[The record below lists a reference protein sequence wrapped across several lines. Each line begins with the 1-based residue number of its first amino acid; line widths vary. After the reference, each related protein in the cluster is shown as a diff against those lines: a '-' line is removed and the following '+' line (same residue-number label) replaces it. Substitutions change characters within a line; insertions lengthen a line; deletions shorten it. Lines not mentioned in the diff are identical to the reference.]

1 MERLIQEAKTSETRK
16 SPDIIYELE
25 KNKSIVRR
33 KQREYGI
40 LNPKQWLPG
49 VKHDTIQYL
58 GDLSTFQF
66 LGSRLDLSREMKWE
80 GYTIKRFGEDTVLVA
95 DRKEADVQQYSRL
108 IPEIRWPKGMDPQ
121 GEDIHQ
127 YIYTVTG
134 LDKHT
139 AARLLKIYF
148 ANVHPI
154 LPVVDKTEFIDQ
166 YRGRMNAFPS
176 GDLLN
181 AMLGTAARFIEHQK
195 AGYEGQRKLP
205 SDVMLDVPMGWS
217 NSFFDRAEHLLL
229 NWSTTP
235 TLSKIQTILL
245 VLNTRPDRNIKSS
258 ESWQMGGFAHLLGLH
273 KSCDHWDIPDR
284 EKETRKRVWWALYI
298 TDVFQ
303 TVMLGRGVNL
313 RDEDIAVGYPDVT
326 ADWEEVMDAYEIDKD
341 KILSKQPFPR
351 FPSLSTP
358 FKITA
363 SVGKRA
369 PIYEL
374 FLSLVK
380 LSQINSRILLSLHS
394 PRARQFSYE
403 HGSDNIVATLD
414 HELTEWRYS
423 FSRTVRNSKI
433 PDFNHQKGYFAPAV
447 ASILLLYFST
457 LILLHQ
463 PFLKKIASKSSTTSQ
478 QICTNAAK
486 GGMRIAKGMGTKEFL
501 MCPYAAVTYPLRQFG
516 LIQVINA
523 KNPNPEISA
532 TAKEELK
539 QGMILSQMIKPMSFG
554 AYHTNKFYTILL
566 NHLEEYEKSKSEYS
580 KPNTNMGYTS
590 QTVDAQQQQGSIE
603 HSGTAPMNTGPFLFP
618 TLSPFITA
626 MNPNQS
632 NDILHNKSEEAFSLS
647 QFGFNTAM
655 GTTSLNA
662 FLQNTIIPG
671 LDSYDMTINQ
681 QQLMNDIHTSN
692 NMFRNDPS
700 NLFWNLPLDVESLD
714 NWLNNMND
722 IEWIRF
728 EQ

>member
-1 MERLIQEAKTSETRK
+1 
-16 SPDIIYELE
+16 
-25 KNKSIVRR
+25 
-33 KQREYGI
+33 EYGI

-108 IPEIRWPKGMDPQ
+108 IPEIRWPKGMDSQ

-127 YIYTVTG
+127 YIYAVTG

-181 AMLGTAARFIEHQK
+181 AMLGAAARFVEHQK

-205 SDVMLDVPMGWS
+205 SDVMLDVPIGWS

-284 EKETRKRVWWALYI
+284 EKETRKRVWWTLYI

-303 TVMLGRGVNL
+303 TAMLGRGVNL
-313 RDEDIAVGYPDVT
+313 RDEDITVGYPDVT

-341 KILSKQPFPR
+341 KILNKQPFPR

-358 FKITA
+358 FKITV

-423 FSRTVRNSKI
+423 FSRTVRNSRI
-433 PDFNHQKGYFAPAV
+433 PDFNHQKGYFAPVV

-463 PFLKKIASKSSTTSQ
+463 PFLKKTASKSSTTSQ

-486 GGMRIAKGMGTKEFL
+486 GGMRIAKGMGIKEFL

-523 KNPNPEISA
+523 KNPNPEISV

-539 QGMILSQMIKPMSFG
+539 QGMALSQMIEPMSFG
-554 AYHTNKFYTILL
+554 AHHTNKFYTVLL
-566 NHLEEYEKSKSEYS
+566 NHLEEYEKYKSEDP
-580 KPNTNMGYTS
+580 KLNANMGYTS
-590 QTVDAQQQQGSIE
+590 QAVNAQQQQSIIE
-603 HSGTAPMNTGPFLFP
+603 HSGTAPMNAGPFLFP
-618 TLSPFITA
+618 TLSPFVTA
-626 MNPNQS
+626 MNPS
-632 NDILHNKSEEAFSLS
+632 MAPVALYSA
-647 QFGFNTAM
+647 
-655 GTTSLNA
+655 
-662 FLQNTIIPG
+662 
-671 LDSYDMTINQ
+671 
-681 QQLMNDIHTSN
+681 
-692 NMFRNDPS
+692 
-700 NLFWNLPLDVESLD
+700 
-714 NWLNNMND
+714 
-722 IEWIRF
+722 
-728 EQ
+728 

>member
-1 MERLIQEAKTSETRK
+1 MERLIQEAKASETRK

-33 KQREYGI
+33 KPRVEESDRSTTSIPITTTTTTTSNKTTLSNLFEEYGI

-49 VKHDTIQYL
+49 VKYDTIQYL

-66 LGSRLDLSREMKWE
+66 LGNRLDLSREMKWE

-95 DRKEADVQQYSRL
+95 DRKEANVQQYSRL
-108 IPEIRWPKGMDPQ
+108 IPEIRWPKGMDAQ

-127 YIYTVTG
+127 YIYAVTG

-139 AARLLKIYF
+139 AARLLKIM
-148 ANVHPI
+148 
-154 LPVVDKTEFIDQ
+154 D
-166 YRGRMNAFPS
+166 AFPS

-181 AMLGTAARFIEHQK
+181 AMFGAAARFVEHQRT
-195 AGYEGQRKLP
+195 GYEGQRELP
-205 SDVMLDVPMGWS
+205 SDVMLDVSIGWS

-245 VLNTRPDRNIKSS
+245 ILNTRPDRNIKSS
-258 ESWQMGGFAHLLGLH
+258 DSWQMGGFAHLLGLH

-284 EKETRKRVWWALYI
+284 EKETRKRDI
-298 TDVFQ
+298 T
-303 TVMLGRGVNL
+303 
-313 RDEDIAVGYPDVT
+313 VGYPDVT

-358 FKITA
+358 FKITV

-394 PRARQFSYE
+394 PRARQYSYE

-463 PFLKKIASKSSTTSQ
+463 PFLKKTASKSSTTSQ

-486 GGMRIAKGMGTKEFL
+486 GGMRIAKGMGIKEFL
-501 MCPYAAVTYPLRQFG
+501 MCPYAAVTYSLRHFG
-516 LIQVINA
+516 LILIINA
-523 KNPNPEISA
+523 KNPNPEISV

-539 QGMILSQMIKPMSFG
+539 QGMALSQMIEPMSFG
-554 AYHTNKFYTILL
+554 AHHTNRFYTVLI
-566 NHLEEYEKSKSEYS
+566 NHLEEYEKSKSEYP
-580 KPNTNMGYTS
+580 KLNANMGYAS
-590 QTVDAQQQQGSIE
+590 QADNTQQQQGSIE
-603 HSGTAPMNTGPFLFP
+603 HSGAAPMNTGPLF
-618 TLSPFITA
+618 
-626 MNPNQS
+626 
-632 NDILHNKSEEAFSLS
+632 EEAFSLS

-655 GTTSLNA
+655 DTASLNA
-662 FLQNTIIPG
+662 FLQNTITPG
-671 LDSYDMTINQ
+671 LDNYDMTINQ

-700 NLFWNLPLDVESLD
+700 NLFWDVPLDVESLD
-714 NWLNNMND
+714 NWLNNTND